1 MRRRAL
7 ATAVGVWA
15 SPLAAKAA
23 QDVQALAEQAIH
35 RLDLQTELLRRPEP
49 FGLNLNLPPEV
60 LWLVVI
66 VGAGVLLYAFRD
78 MIPMLR
84 ASHGGAW
91 VEDEAGGSD
100 MGARAPEVVL
110 GAADDLAAQGRFVE
124 AMHVLLLQ
132 AFAEIRRRLDEQFAE
147 FHDQS
152 RNPAQQPAVGRSSP
166 PIARGRQSRRVD
178 LFRRAS
184 RRSRRL
190 SRLPIELQRADPRPA
205 QERGRMTGDSIFSR
219 KLLIGWI
226 VAAVLTFAVSLY
238 LMGRRD
244 QSTDTVGPS
253 TFSRSAIGY
262 AGLAEVLQRLDIP
275 VVKSRYDSL
284 GKLTPGSVLVIAE
297 PLPGGKTEEIM
308 RTLLKADT
316 ILLVLPKWTGQPSKK
331 KSGWL
336 GEAVAWPTSDVGWA
350 LHLVAPQADVLEV
363 DQAVWTTNALNLTP
377 GLEAPIHLIH
387 GDRLQPLIGDADGM
401 LLGAADRSQP
411 QDLGAVGSRR
421 HRQSRLGPHRQ
432 CGAGGGD
439 DHAPASPARAAS
451 CSTKPYTALSP
462 SRQIRSCCC
471 SASPS

>member
-1 MRRRAL
+1 
-7 ATAVGVWA
+7 
-15 SPLAAKAA
+15 
-23 QDVQALAEQAIH
+23 
-35 RLDLQTELLRRPEP
+35 
-49 FGLNLNLPPEV
+49 
-60 LWLVVI
+60 
-66 VGAGVLLYAFRD
+66 
-78 MIPMLR
+78 
-84 ASHGGAW
+84 
-91 VEDEAGGSD
+91 
-100 MGARAPEVVL
+100 
-110 GAADDLAAQGRFVE
+110 
-124 AMHVLLLQ
+124 
-132 AFAEIRRRLDEQFAE
+132 
-147 FHDQS
+147 
-152 RNPAQQPAVGRSSP
+152 
-166 PIARGRQSRRVD
+166 
-178 LFRRAS
+178 
-184 RRSRRL
+184 
-190 SRLPIELQRADPRPA
+190 
-205 QERGRMTGDSIFSR
+205 MTGDSIFSR

-336 GEAVAWPTSDVGWA
+336 GEAMAWPTSDVGWA

-363 DQAVWTTNALNLTP
+363 DQAVWTTNALNLAP

-401 LLGAADRSQP
+401 LLGQLTDRKRKIWVLSDPDIIANHGLARTGNAALAVAMIMRLLTGSGSVVFDETIHGFVTEPANPILLLFRFPFVMATIQAAIAIALLLWATLGRFGTPQP
-411 QDLGAVGSRR
+411 APLPLSAGRQGLLENVAKLIEFTGHQEVMVRRYVLETVRDAAGQLHAPRELSTAALIGWLQRVGTARGVDIDCGALIRQATTLGESRR
-421 HRQSRLGPHRQ
+421 RNP
-432 CGAGGGD
+432 
-439 DHAPASPARAAS
+439 APLVQLA
-451 CSTKPYTALSP
+451 
-462 SRQIRSCCC
+462 RQIHRWKGEIIDGRSGN
-471 SASPS
+471 PRDR